1 MSAKD
6 RFHNAVK
13 RGLEKSGWVITHDP
27 LRLEFAENER
37 VEIDL
42 GAEKLLAA
50 EKSGNKIAVEVKSF
64 LSASALSDFHTA
76 LGQFLNYRLVLEK
89 IEPARILY
97 LAVPLATPRI
107 FFQSGVTSSIG

>member
-1 MSAKD
+1 MSAKN

-13 RGLEKSGWVITHDP
+13 RGLEKSEWVVTHDP

-50 EKSGNKIAVEVKSF
+50 
-64 LSASALSDFHTA
+64 
-76 LGQFLNYRLVLEK
+76 
-89 IEPARILY
+89 
-97 LAVPLATPRI
+97 
-107 FFQSGVTSSIG
+107 